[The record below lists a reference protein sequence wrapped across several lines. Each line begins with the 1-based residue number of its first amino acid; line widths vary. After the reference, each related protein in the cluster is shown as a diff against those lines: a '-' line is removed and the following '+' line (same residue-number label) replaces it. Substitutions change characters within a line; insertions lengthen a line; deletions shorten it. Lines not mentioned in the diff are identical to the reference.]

1 MKYTIRIFVL
11 LPLFILFN
19 CSPIDNSSIENE
31 VSNRPS
37 LPINESDVF
46 NLNEVPSITL
56 EFSLTNWNTIL
67 QNFDLNPANDKKVVS
82 KFSFSTNGNTVVLDS
97 VGLRL
102 KGNTS
107 RRRPEGGF
115 GELHTANN
123 PDWHHSHFA
132 LDFSKYRDSQRFKGL
147 DKLNLKWFKDD
158 AAYVREVYCYDL
170 FRRFGCWNAPRA
182 SYCKVTIKVAG
193 DVTPAYFGVY
203 AMVENMDE
211 DFIRKNQSKWGL
223 GTGFLWKG
231 GWSGSNNANFV
242 STESIGVENVDINPA
257 LSVYYAYDLKTRK
270 NELPAAKAELLQFIT
285 DLNTKTGAE
294 FQSWIEQKMDI
305 PLFLKTY
312 AVNVVVGMW
321 DDYWANGN
329 NFYFYFSPNGKAYFI
344 PYDYDNTLG
353 TSQIVSNSGTQNML
367 TWGNMTQRPL
377 ITKILAIPQYQTLY
391 KGYITQLNSS
401 ANDLFDSTKSIPR
414 IQAWQNRIAPFV
426 SNDTGEDMQIGD
438 VPASWGNQP
447 NYRLKTGNNQGG
459 SNGPAN
465 FFTTKK
471 LSVLW

>member
-37 LPINESDVF
+37 LPIYESDVF

-97 VGLRL
+97 IGLRL

-115 GELHTANN
+115 GELHTTNN

-158 AAYVREVYCYDL
+158 AAYIREVYCYDL

-203 AMVENMDE
+203 AMV
-211 DFIRKNQSKWGL
+211 
-223 GTGFLWKG
+223 
-231 GWSGSNNANFV
+231 
-242 STESIGVENVDINPA
+242 
-257 LSVYYAYDLKTRK
+257 
-270 NELPAAKAELLQFIT
+270 
-285 DLNTKTGAE
+285 
-294 FQSWIEQKMDI
+294 
-305 PLFLKTY
+305 
-312 AVNVVVGMW
+312 
-321 DDYWANGN
+321 
-329 NFYFYFSPNGKAYFI
+329 
-344 PYDYDNTLG
+344 
-353 TSQIVSNSGTQNML
+353 
-367 TWGNMTQRPL
+367 
-377 ITKILAIPQYQTLY
+377 
-391 KGYITQLNSS
+391 
-401 ANDLFDSTKSIPR
+401 
-414 IQAWQNRIAPFV
+414 
-426 SNDTGEDMQIGD
+426 
-438 VPASWGNQP
+438 
-447 NYRLKTGNNQGG
+447 
-459 SNGPAN
+459 
-465 FFTTKK
+465 
-471 LSVLW
+471 